1 MLQAPTP
8 GAMPHAA
15 VQPVNI
21 PQGTLSHGTM
31 PQAPIPGSSQAHQGQ
46 HHVVPGHQMSVT
58 EGQSGKQIMSAGPTH
73 GHQMSVTEGQSGK
86 QIMSAGPTHGDTDYK
101 QGRSYIDLFFHLSQD
116 ISYC

>member
-73 GHQMSVTEGQSGK
+73 G
-86 QIMSAGPTHGDTDYK
+86 DTDYK